1 MHTAPSAKKIQKR
14 AKMEFFTILISAI
27 KESLASNLYLET
39 LGAITLVS
47 SVLYLLYFFG
57 LKLKTKLINKK
68 QNSYEHQTG
77 LSIPEKQHLE
87 ELKAIKSKMASGSN
101 EPIRIDAVKALYIA
115 QNWDEYNLVASE
127 DSKIMF
133 EKMKS
138 FEDVVD
144 VSVSPT
150 RNSLPSSLEPRAALR
165 TEYLGGTEFKI
176 YSDVGY
182 THYKDGL
189 MVESKLFADINKNQK
204 GKNKKFT
211 TLEEKE
217 EQVQKAQKALEED
230 EPEVAQ
236 SKPKFTPAKTTEPKP
251 EQPISQPEASPKSEQ
266 KDLDAFLA
274 SLQKNKKIEPEIQKT
289 AEPKVEQPDAAS
301 PTLGEPSPNVHSV
314 EPVVA
319 KNSEAPLP
327 ATPPLPSTSQTP
339 VDKSGWLKEVISD
352 AVPKEDI
359 FVDDTPLLDPKA
371 MADLVAGKKPSA
383 PKPSAPKLE
392 YHMLYSFDGFKS
404 FFGSNFLSEPN
415 KTYQEKLAD
424 FISFLSKHPFVYFV
438 NGNQTM
444 IVHVDSFVLALAR
457 TVMEE
462 NRDAFLNAIY
472 DNDSILTLQSLC
484 GALDMFSSKIN
495 LAWDSTFFQ
504 AWAPSQLSYR
514 SYVFPRAIKTQGKI
528 TKGEFIL
535 LNFKDALKVLLGKI
549 NFDEFGELEVIAT
562 STAEMEKISGKRLK
576 LKTKEEILN
585 VL

>member
-1 MHTAPSAKKIQKR
+1 
-14 AKMEFFTILISAI
+14 MEFFTILISAI

-144 VSVSPT
+144 VNVSPT

-204 GKNKKFT
+204 GKNQKFT

-236 SKPKFTPAKTTEPKP
+236 PKPKFAPAKTTEPKP

-274 SLQKNKKIEPEIQKT
+274 SLQKNKKIEPEIQKQT
-289 AEPKVEQPDAAS
+289 EPKEHQPIAATPQKQS
-301 PTLGEPSPNVHSV
+301 EPASAIECP
-314 EPVVA
+314 EPVVVQ
-319 KNSEAPLP
+319 KSETPLP
-327 ATPPLPSTSQTP
+327 ATPPLPSASQTP

-383 PKPSAPKLE
+383 PKPSTPKLE

>member
-1 MHTAPSAKKIQKR
+1 
-14 AKMEFFTILISAI
+14 MEFFTILISAI
-27 KESLASNLYLET
+27 KESLNDNLNLET
-39 LGAITLVS
+39 LGAITLAS

-57 LKLKTKLINKK
+57 LKLKTKFQEKK

-144 VSVSPT
+144 VSVAPSSA
-150 RNSLPSSLEPRAALR
+150 SLPSTVAPKPTVEF
-165 TEYLGGTEFKI
+165 LGGTRFKVI
-176 YSDVGY
+176 NQLGY
-182 THYKDGL
+182 TIYEDGL
-189 MVESKLFADINKNQK
+189 IVGTKLFEDEDKNQK
-204 GKNKKFT
+204 GKNQKFT

-217 EQVQKAQKALEED
+217 EQIQKAQKALEED

-236 SKPKFTPAKTTEPKP
+236 PKPKFAPAKTTEPKP

-274 SLQKNKKIEPEIQKT
+274 SLQKNKKIEPEIQKQT
-289 AEPKVEQPDAAS
+289 EPKEHQPIAATPQKQS
-301 PTLGEPSPNVHSV
+301 EPASAIECP
-314 EPVVA
+314 EPVVVQ
-319 KNSEAPLP
+319 KSETPLP
-327 ATPPLPSTSQTP
+327 ATPPLPSASQTP

-383 PKPSAPKLE
+383 PKPSTPKLE

-438 NGNQTM
+438 NGNQAM

-504 AWAPSQLSYR
+504 AWAPSQLGYR

-549 NFDEFGELEVIAT
+549 NFDEVGESEVIAT
-562 STAEMEKISGKRLK
+562 STAKMEKISGKRLK

>member
-27 KESLASNLYLET
+27 KESLASNLNLET

-57 LKLKTKLINKK
+57 LKLKTKLLTHK

-77 LSIPEKQHLE
+77 LSISSEQHLRELE
-87 ELKAIKSKMASGSN
+87 ELKKKMASGSH

-127 DSKIMF
+127 DAKIMF

-144 VSVSPT
+144 VNVSPT

-204 GKNKKFT
+204 GKNQKFT

-230 EPEVAQ
+230 EPEAAQ
-236 SKPKFTPAKTTEPKP
+236 PKPKFAPAKTTEPKP
-251 EQPISQPEASPKSEQ
+251 EQPISQPEASRKSELNE
-266 KDLDAFLA
+266 LDAFLA
-274 SLQKNKKIEPEIQKT
+274 SLQKNKKIEPEIQKQT
-289 AEPKVEQPDAAS
+289 EPAS
-301 PTLGEPSPNVHSV
+301 AIECP
-314 EPVVA
+314 EPVVVQ
-319 KNSEAPLP
+319 KSETPLSV
-327 ATPPLPSTSQTP
+327 TPPLSPTSQTP

-371 MADLVAGKKPSA
+371 MADLVAGKKPST
-383 PKPSAPKLE
+383 PKLE

-404 FFGSNFLSEPN
+404 FFASNFLSEPN

-549 NFDEFGELEVIAT
+549 NFDEFGESEVIAT

>member
-1 MHTAPSAKKIQKR
+1 
-14 AKMEFFTILISAI
+14 MEFFTILISAI
-27 KESLASNLYLET
+27 KESLASNLNLET
-39 LGAITLVS
+39 LGAITFAS

-57 LKLKTKLINKK
+57 LKLKTKFQEKK

-77 LSIPEKQHLE
+77 LSISSEQHLRELE
-87 ELKAIKSKMASGSN
+87 ELKKKMASGSN

-144 VSVSPT
+144 VSVAPSSA
-150 RNSLPSSLEPRAALR
+150 SLPSTVAPKPTVEF
-165 TEYLGGTEFKI
+165 LGGTRFKVI
-176 YSDVGY
+176 NQLGY
-182 THYKDGL
+182 TIYEDGL
-189 MVESKLFADINKNQK
+189 IVGTKLFEDEDKNQK

-236 SKPKFTPAKTTEPKP
+236 SKPKFAPAKTTEPKP

-274 SLQKNKKIEPEIQKT
+274 SLQKNKKIEPEIQKQT
-289 AEPKVEQPDAAS
+289 EPAS
-301 PTLGEPSPNVHSV
+301 AIECP
-314 EPVVA
+314 EPVVVQ
-319 KNSEAPLP
+319 KSETPLP
-327 ATPPLPSTSQTP
+327 VTPPLPSTAQTP
-339 VDKSGWLKEVISD
+339 IDKSGWLKEVISD

-383 PKPSAPKLE
+383 PKPSTPKLE

-438 NGNQTM
+438 NGNQAM

-549 NFDEFGELEVIAT
+549 NFDEFGESEVIAT

>member
-1 MHTAPSAKKIQKR
+1 M
-14 AKMEFFTILISAI
+14 ISAI
-27 KESLASNLYLET
+27 KESLASNLNLET
-39 LGAITLVS
+39 LGAITFAS

-57 LKLKTKLINKK
+57 LKLKTKFQEKK

-77 LSIPEKQHLE
+77 LSISSEQHLRELE
-87 ELKAIKSKMASGSN
+87 ELKKKMASGSN

-144 VSVSPT
+144 VSVAPSSA
-150 RNSLPSSLEPRAALR
+150 SLPSTVAPKPTVEF
-165 TEYLGGTEFKI
+165 LGGTRFKVI
-176 YSDVGY
+176 NQLGY
-182 THYKDGL
+182 TIYEDGL
-189 MVESKLFADINKNQK
+189 IVGTKLFEDEDKNQK

-236 SKPKFTPAKTTEPKP
+236 SKPKFAPAKTTEPKP

-274 SLQKNKKIEPEIQKT
+274 SLQKNKKIEPEIQKQT
-289 AEPKVEQPDAAS
+289 EPAS
-301 PTLGEPSPNVHSV
+301 AIECP
-314 EPVVA
+314 EPVVVQ
-319 KNSEAPLP
+319 KSETPLP
-327 ATPPLPSTSQTP
+327 VTPPLPSTAQTP
-339 VDKSGWLKEVISD
+339 IDKSGWLKEVISD

-383 PKPSAPKLE
+383 PKPSTPKLE

-438 NGNQTM
+438 NGNQAM

-549 NFDEFGELEVIAT
+549 NFDEFGESEVIAT

>member
-1 MHTAPSAKKIQKR
+1 M
-14 AKMEFFTILISAI
+14 
-27 KESLASNLYLET
+27 
-39 LGAITLVS
+39 
-47 SVLYLLYFFG
+47 
-57 LKLKTKLINKK
+57 
-68 QNSYEHQTG
+68 
-77 LSIPEKQHLE
+77 
-87 ELKAIKSKMASGSN
+87 
-101 EPIRIDAVKALYIA
+101 
-115 QNWDEYNLVASE
+115 
-127 DSKIMF
+127 
-133 EKMKS
+133 
-138 FEDVVD
+138 
-144 VSVSPT
+144 
-150 RNSLPSSLEPRAALR
+150 
-165 TEYLGGTEFKI
+165 
-176 YSDVGY
+176 
-182 THYKDGL
+182 
-189 MVESKLFADINKNQK
+189 
-204 GKNKKFT
+204 
-211 TLEEKE
+211 
-217 EQVQKAQKALEED
+217 
-230 EPEVAQ
+230 
-236 SKPKFTPAKTTEPKP
+236 
-251 EQPISQPEASPKSEQ
+251 
-266 KDLDAFLA
+266 
-274 SLQKNKKIEPEIQKT
+274 
-289 AEPKVEQPDAAS
+289 
-301 PTLGEPSPNVHSV
+301 
-314 EPVVA
+314 
-319 KNSEAPLP
+319 P
-327 ATPPLPSTSQTP
+327 ATPPLPSTAQTP

-383 PKPSAPKLE
+383 PKPSTPKLE

-404 FFGSNFLSEPN
+404 FFASNFLSEPN

-549 NFDEFGELEVIAT
+549 NFDKFGESEVIAT
-562 STAEMEKISGKRLK
+562 STAKMEKISGKRLK